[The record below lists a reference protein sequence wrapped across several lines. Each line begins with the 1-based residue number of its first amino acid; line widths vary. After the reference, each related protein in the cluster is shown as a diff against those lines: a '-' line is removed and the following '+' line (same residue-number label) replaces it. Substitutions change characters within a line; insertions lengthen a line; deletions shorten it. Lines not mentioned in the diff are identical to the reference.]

1 MRGVPEAQGA
11 VRERLGRVVGV
22 PLLTVSFHN
31 NNNHNNINNNTTTN
45 NNNNNTNNSKT
56 TTTNTYYYYHDY
68 DFYIMLVL
76 RSVFIISNRKISN

>member
-45 NNNNNTNNSKT
+45 NNNTNNSKT

-76 RSVFIISNRKISN
+76 RSVFIISNRKT

>member
-45 NNNNNTNNSKT
+45 NNNTNNSKT